1 MAIINQGILGG
12 FSGKIGN
19 VVGGSWKGINYMRV
33 LTKPSNPN
41 SEKQQN
47 QRTKFTTALSFL
59 QPITPFLRVGYKL
72 FTAKQ
77 TAFNAAMSNVLTNGI
92 AGEAPNLELVYAAI
106 SVSKGNLTP
115 VANPAF
121 TYDSGEITMT
131 WDDNSGSG
139 TAKATD
145 KAMYVVYNPTKVDA
159 VYETS
164 GADRSIKTQ
173 VADLPAEWIGD
184 TVQVYLAF
192 ITADGKDVANSAY
205 LGSVEVVAV

>member
-1 MAIINQGILGG
+1 MGKINQGILGG
-12 FSGKIGN
+12 FSGKVGN
-19 VVGGSWKGINYMRV
+19 VVGGIWKGINYMRV
-33 LTKPSNPN
+33 LTKPTNPN

-47 QRTKFTTALSFL
+47 QRSKFSLALSFL

-92 AGEAPNLELVYAAI
+92 TGEAPNLELVYPAI
-106 SVSKGNLTP
+106 SVSKGNLTV

-121 TYDSGEITMT
+121 TYNSGEITFT

-145 KAMYVVYNPTKVDA
+145 KAMYVVYNPTKADA
-159 VYETS
+159 VFETS
-164 GADRSIKTQ
+164 GAERSVKTQ
-173 VADLPAEWIGD
+173 VADLPAEWVGD
-184 TVQVYLAF
+184 TVHVYLAF
-192 ITADGKDVANSAY
+192 IAEDGKDVANSAY
-205 LGSVEVVAV
+205 LGSVQVVTA

>member
-1 MAIINQGILGG
+1 MAKINQGILGG

-92 AGEAPNLELVYAAI
+92 AGEAPDLELIYAAI

-121 TYDSGEITMT
+121 SYDSGEITMT
-131 WDDNSGSG
+131 WADNTGSG

-145 KAMYVVYNPTKVDA
+145 KAMYVVYNVAKKDA

-164 GADRSIKTQ
+164 GAERSMTVQI
-173 VADLPAEWIGD
+173 ADLPAEWIGD

-205 LGSVEVVAV
+205 LGSVEVVA

>member
-1 MAIINQGILGG
+1 MAIITQGVLGP
-12 FSGKIGN
+12 FSGKVGN
-19 VVGGSWKGINYMRV
+19 VVGGNWKGINYMRI

-41 SEKQQN
+41 SDKQVN

-92 AGEAPNLELVYAAI
+92 AGEAPNLELVYSAI

-164 GADRSIKTQ
+164 GADRSVKTQ
-173 VADLPAEWIGD
+173 VADLPAE
-184 TVQVYLAF
+184 
-192 ITADGKDVANSAY
+192 
-205 LGSVEVVAV
+205 

>member
-1 MAIINQGILGG
+1 MAIINQGILGP
-12 FSGKIGN
+12 FSGKVGS
-19 VVGGSWKGINYMRV
+19 VVGGTWKGINYMRV

-92 AGEAPNLELVYAAI
+92 AGEAPNLELVFAAI

-159 VYETS
+159 VFETA
-164 GADRSIKTQ
+164 GADRSVKTQ

-184 TVQVYLAF
+184 TVQIYLAF